1 MTFVLPV
8 CVLSRLPPGRI
19 INFPMSEL
27 IPHSVPPPDFIVPRK
42 PSLLVRFLRL
52 IGEILQTIFVAA
64 LLFIAV
70 NLVTARIRV
79 EGSSME
85 PSLHDGEFVVVNRLA
100 YRWNKPTRGDIIVFN
115 FPLDPQRRFIKRIIG
130 LPGDTVSAHS
140 NHIYV
145 NGIAL
150 SEPYIAAPVL
160 YTGQWV
166 VGENEV
172 FVLGDNRNNSS
183 DSQNWGALP
192 EAEIIG
198 RAELVYWPPEVIG
211 VIPHYNLALAAP
223 E

>member
-1 MTFVLPV
+1 M
-8 CVLSRLPPGRI
+8 PPQ
-19 INFPMSEL
+19 F
-27 IPHSVPPPDFIVPRK
+27 VPPPDFIVPRK
-42 PSLLVRFLRL
+42 PSYLVRFLRL

-130 LPGDTVSAHS
+130 LPGDTISAHS
-140 NHIYV
+140 DHIYV
-145 NGIAL
+145 NGIPL

-183 DSQNWGALP
+183 DSQNWGPLP

>member
-1 MTFVLPV
+1 
-8 CVLSRLPPGRI
+8 
-19 INFPMSEL
+19 MSEMT
-27 IPHSVPPPDFIVPRK
+27 PQQSSPPEFIVPRR
-42 PSLLVRFLRL
+42 PSFLVRVLRV
-52 IGEILQTIFVAA
+52 IGEILQTVFIAA

-100 YRWNKPTRGDIIVFN
+100 YRWSQPSRGDIIVFN

-145 NGIAL
+145 NGIPL

-183 DSQNWGALP
+183 DSQNWGPLP
-192 EAEIIG
+192 EDEIIG
-198 RAELVYWPPEVIG
+198 RAELVYWPPDAMG
-211 VIPHYNLALAAP
+211 LIPHYNLAMAAP